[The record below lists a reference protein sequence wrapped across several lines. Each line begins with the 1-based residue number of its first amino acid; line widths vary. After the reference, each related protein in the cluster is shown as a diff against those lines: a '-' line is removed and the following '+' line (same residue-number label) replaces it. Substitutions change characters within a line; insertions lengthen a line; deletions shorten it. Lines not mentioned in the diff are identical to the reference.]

1 MILDAPSSAKNLSPV
16 NSALPAAEWEVHRPQ
31 IEAIQS
37 LKRVRNAAILAH
49 NYQTPEIY
57 HGIADFHGDSLALA
71 RHAATSKADV
81 IVMCG
86 VRFMAETV
94 KLLCPNKTVLL
105 PDLAAGCSL
114 AESISADDVR
124 ALRTQYPGVPIV
136 CYVNTSAAVKAECDV
151 ACTSGNAVAVVQS
164 LRAPRVIL
172 LPDAYLAAYV
182 AQRVGTEIVSWRG
195 RCEVHERFAAKD
207 IEAYRDAA
215 DVWVLAHPE
224 CPPDVQATA
233 DFVGS
238 TAEMVRA
245 LRERRP
251 KRAVLLTECTMSD
264 NVAIEFPDIEFMRP
278 CNLCPHMRRIGL
290 SNTLKCL
297 NTLSPA
303 IEVPES
309 IAARARACV
318 ERMLAVP
325 G

>member
-1 MILDAPSSAKNLSPV
+1 MAAADNRSEGRALPQAEWDVYRPQLDAIRA
-16 NSALPAAEWEVHRPQ
+16 
-31 IEAIQS
+31 
-37 LKRVRNAAILAH
+37 LKRARNAAILAH
-49 NYQTPEIY
+49 NYQAPEIY
-57 HGIADFHGDSLALA
+57 HGIADLRGDSLALA
-71 RHAATSKADV
+71 RHAATSTADV

-105 PDLAAGCSL
+105 PELEAGCSL
-114 AESISADDVR
+114 AESITAEDVR
-124 ALRTQYPGVPIV
+124 ALRERYPGVPIV

-151 ACTSGNAVAVVQS
+151 SCTSGNAVAVVRS
-164 LRAPRVIL
+164 LRAPRVIVI
-172 LPDAYLAAYV
+172 PDQFLAAYV
-182 AQRVGTEIVSWRG
+182 AQRVDAEIIAWQG

-207 IEAYRDAA
+207 IAAYRDAA
-215 DVWVLAHPE
+215 GAWVLAHPE

-245 LRERRP
+245 LRDRRP
-251 KRAVLLTECTMSD
+251 QRAVLVTECTMSD
-264 NVAIEFPDIEFMRP
+264 NVAVEFPDIEFLRP
-278 CNLCPHMRRIGL
+278 CNLCPHMRRINL

-297 NTLSPA
+297 KTLSPA

-309 IAARARACV
+309 IAVRARACV

-325 G
+325 V